1 MPVVVPMGVVVR
13 VPVGVTVVVMVVF
26 QHPGAHQV
34 HGQAQ
39 HGGGDGLVIADGQWI
54 DHALHRFHQHG
65 DGHAHQQQCAGV
77 APQNLHFP
85 GAEGKAAVPGIA
97 GGHAEAKTVSPR
109 AKACELMCQPSAIS
123 AMELK
128 IQPPAISSTIT
139 TSVSHITQRV
149 RRSATGLPWVKEWMT
164 SQLAGAGEGV
174 SVGFMQPPLEA
185 LYTILQYI

>member
-77 APQNLHFP
+77 APQHLNFP
-85 GAEGKAAVPGIA
+85 GAEGKAPILGIA
-97 GGHAEAKTVSPR
+97 GGHAVGKDG
-109 AKACELMCQPSAIS
+109 QP
-123 AMELK
+123 
-128 IQPPAISSTIT
+128 Q
-139 TSVSHITQRV
+139 
-149 RRSATGLPWVKEWMT
+149 
-164 SQLAGAGEGV
+164 GEGV
-174 SVGFMQPPLEA
+174 GAHVPAVGHQRHGVEDPAAGDFQHHHHQRQPHHPAGASLGHRVA
-185 LYTILQYI
+185 LGEGMDDLAVGGGGRRSFGRFHASSR